1 MNHDIKVA
9 VVVAV
14 SLDEMIAAAESAHA
28 ADCTIPV
35 TFAANIF
42 EFNVLSI
49 RMRLFADVVTAW
61 NLAAYHPV
69 QGDGIENFGCRA
81 ARPEHHRLH
90 TAADVNTHKVRH
102 NLVGNC
108 HRSADCTARANVHIG
123 HQPNPR
129 ALRKL
134 LIAKGFYL
142 RHRHFVHIIGEH
154 LRRRILSNNFFHYS
168 PVFKID
174 ATKLKQRYA
183 IYLRNWENVE
193 KKLHYFCQSVTNSSI
208 LPTRRPNAR
217 LNTASTGRRRLR
229 PPATDTR
236 RAAGLY

>member
-28 ADCTIPV
+28 ANCPRPV
-35 TFAANIF
+35 NFAANIL

-69 QGDGIENFGCRA
+69 QGDGVEIFGCRA

-90 TAADVNTHKVRH
+90 TAAYVNTHKIRH
-102 NLVGNC
+102 NLVSNC
-108 HRSADCTARANVHIG
+108 HRSADCAARANVHIG

-129 ALRKL
+129 ARRKL
-134 LIAKGFYL
+134 LIAKGLNL
-142 RHRHFVHIIGEH
+142 RHRTLVHIVGKN
-154 LRRRILSNNFFHYS
+154 LRRGIFSNNFFHNS
-168 PVFKID
+168 PVLSL
-174 ATKLKQRYA
+174 TLQR
-183 IYLRNWENVE
+183 
-193 KKLHYFCQSVTNSSI
+193 
-208 LPTRRPNAR
+208 
-217 LNTASTGRRRLR
+217 
-229 PPATDTR
+229 
-236 RAAGLY
+236 